1 MCLNESYGR
10 VREGMHLS
18 DMFLTRNGLKQGD
31 GLLPLLFNF
40 AFDYAIRRVQVKQD
54 GLKLNGNISF
64 WFMLMMIE
72 AYILQRQNQ
81 KLC

>member
-1 MCLNESYGR
+1 
-10 VREGMHLS
+10 
-18 DMFLTRNGLKQGD
+18 MFPIRNGLKKGD
-31 GLLPLLFNF
+31 ALLPLLFNF

-54 GLKLNGNISF
+54 GLKLSGNISF

-81 KLC
+81 